1 MATKADIDADLT
13 LEIDGKDV
21 TPEKFMRGVRA
32 FFGLVNEITRSLA
45 GPKEFVH
52 WTVQVKHGS
61 NLVGVVPSCFTVPHA
76 VLDTIYAK
84 VHEGIESLEN
94 DANEP
99 EGLPDT
105 ALRYVRDLGSVVG
118 TDENDDTK
126 IRVWARKLPIPV
138 THKAVAHVAI
148 LLSEEYEDFGTV
160 EGRVQVISDQSGL
173 HVFVAEPIK
182 GRRIRCIFSEDLLPQ
197 FLSAF
202 RKRVEVKG
210 RIKYRRDHIPIS
222 IEATALTEFPDNKDL
237 PSFRQMRGIF
247 RERR

>member
-1 MATKADIDADLT
+1 
-13 LEIDGKDV
+13 
-21 TPEKFMRGVRA
+21 MRGARA
-32 FFGLVNEITRSLA
+32 FFGLVNEITKSLA

-61 NLVGVVPSCFTVPHA
+61 NLIGVVPSRFTIPHA
-76 VLDTIYAK
+76 VLDTIYAR

-94 DANEP
+94 SSNEP
-99 EGLPDT
+99 EGLPD
-105 ALRYVRDLGSVVG
+105 AAMRHVRDLGAIVG
-118 TDENDDTK
+118 VDDKDDTK
-126 IRVWARKLPIPV
+126 IWVWTKKLPIPI
-138 THKAVAHVAI
+138 THRSVAHVAV
-148 LLSEEYEDFGTV
+148 LLSEEYEDYGTI

-173 HVFVAEPIK
+173 HVFVTEQIK
-182 GRRIRCIFSEDLLPQ
+182 NRRIRCLFGEELLPK
-197 FLSAF
+197 FLAAF

-247 RERR
+247 RERA